1 MIQPNFVITRRLSE
15 AADKNADILAA
26 VNAAVSRFCNE
37 DWGNIDQEDKEANKA
52 DLTARD
58 GHVLARYETPAGDI
72 YINLEFLLPEENI
85 ACIMFCEEY

>member
-37 DWGNIDQEDKEANKA
+37 DWGKHRPGRQRGK
-52 DLTARD
+52 
-58 GHVLARYETPAGDI
+58 
-72 YINLEFLLPEENI
+72 
-85 ACIMFCEEY
+85 